1 MLLDT
6 SWLKDKTAIVTGAS
20 SGIGSAL
27 AESLALGG
35 ARVALAARSET
46 RLKENAARIEG
57 KGGTAL
63 PVKADVTL
71 STDVDNMVACV
82 VDAFGSV
89 DFLVNNAGIFPVLP
103 VLEMEEN
110 EWDRVIDTNLKSAYL
125 CSRAVA
131 KTMIDRGVPGRIV
144 NVSSTSSIIA
154 RPGCAHYAASKAGM
168 IMFTRVLALELAP
181 YGILVNAVCPGV
193 IGTEIVE
200 RLAKTQ
206 CGEEENKAKL
216 NRIPLGRWGTVDE
229 IVGAIMY
236 LLSPSAS
243 YAVGSSMV
251 IDGGY
256 SLGIPKY

>member
-1 MLLDT
+1 MDT
-6 SWLKDKTAIVTGAS
+6 SWLKGKTAIVTGAS

-35 ARVALAARSET
+35 AQVALAARSET
-46 RLKENAARIEG
+46 KLKENAARIEG

-71 STDVDNMVACV
+71 GADVNNMVATV
-82 VDAFGSV
+82 VDTFGSI

-103 VLEMEEN
+103 VLEMEEK
-110 EWDRVIDTNLKSAYL
+110 EWDRVLDTNLKSAYL
-125 CSRAVA
+125 CSRAA
-131 KTMIDRGVPGRIV
+131 ARIMIDHGIPGRIV

-206 CGEEENKAKL
+206 QGEEENQAKL

-229 IVGAIMY
+229 IVGAVMY

-243 YAVGSSMV
+243 YAVGSSIV

-256 SLGIPKY
+256 CLGIPKY

>member
-1 MLLDT
+1 MDT
-6 SWLKDKTAIVTGAS
+6 SWLKGKTAIVTGAS

-35 ARVALAARSET
+35 ARVALAARSEAK
-46 RLKENAARIEG
+46 LKENVARIEG

-63 PVKADVTL
+63 PVRTDVTL
-71 STDVDNMVACV
+71 SADVDNMVATV
-82 VDAFGSV
+82 ADAFGSV

-131 KTMIDRGVPGRIV
+131 KAMIDRGVPGRIV